1 MLAIVPSFVLFYL
14 GYVSYVSFH
23 CRLVFQFEPAY
34 GIRHDFAWNI
44 VQLNAVYIVVK
55 NSCRVRLT
63 LLTILRMWLPGF
75 CVPHSILLIYTILYS
90 YKLTWRLPLLMRA
103 QHLSGKSISI
113 KWTSDITR
121 GTSAASTNAFALPKS
136 CEVLGLSSRPRFD
149 IIRYSAVQPA
159 GGRCRDQLCSC
170 RIFWWRSNCG

>member
-1 MLAIVPSFVLFYL
+1 MKLINRSIEVPICLFHVKVVIAMLAIVPSFVLFYL

-63 LLTILRMWLPGF
+63 LLTILRM
-75 CVPHSILLIYTILYS
+75 
-90 YKLTWRLPLLMRA
+90 
-103 QHLSGKSISI
+103 
-113 KWTSDITR
+113 
-121 GTSAASTNAFALPKS
+121 
-136 CEVLGLSSRPRFD
+136 
-149 IIRYSAVQPA
+149 
-159 GGRCRDQLCSC
+159 
-170 RIFWWRSNCG
+170 